1 MHFVLVHA
9 YWDLDPLLAFCIGAC
24 ILGFRSITCIVSL
37 DFIHSLCAVM
47 PPKLRKQGETRGE
60 ETVGEELESEYSAS
74 SPVSVAST
82 ASVAPG
88 MLMSAEQL
96 QLVLEANNRSMVAL
110 LGRLPPPVV
119 AEPSPSVVPP
129 KIVRI
134 DVPKWKDEDTPFDFF
149 SKFEKAQKHNGVS
162 RDQWGTLLEVYLSG
176 KAQAAYAQ
184 VDPEKLEDYEAVK
197 NTMLRS
203 LGDTPEQADR
213 NWWKLGRKAG
223 ETIGSF
229 YLRMRSTATRRFHGV
244 VTRDDMFE
252 KVLLSR
258 FMSLLS
264 ADCYNCISA
273 RYPKTGEE
281 AAEMVNDYENRG
293 DFSKRYLAGGNNG
306 GCHQQQSYYSKRE
319 GGSGSGSVHGSSN
332 STKGSAGNNSGSSG
346 NSSGSG
352 SSPSQAQG
360 TGNSQA
366 GGGKGGQQDKQRER
380 KPIIC
385 FGCGEAGHI
394 RPNCPNKVRRVKPE
408 KKGSVVKPEKKE
420 SVVKTVDGYLAGKE
434 VKGLRLDTGADRT
447 LVRRE
452 LIPGDAY
459 TGETVVLDTWRGQQP
474 STHKVARITIRVG
487 SVEVIGDVAVADTL
501 DYPALLGT
509 DLGEPIQIEIM
520 EMVVLKLKDSLA
532 QKVTEQ
538 SEKVEVIRITR
549 AQVTREQN
557 REEADELASALS
569 ESTPVPL
576 SDILVFPDAYFE
588 EDPVPTPVAE
598 LSTWPVEEVVD
609 FPIPKLVKD
618 DSDRGRLVAEQQSD
632 QSLVQ
637 VLNLAKKGE
646 KGYGFEEGVL
656 VHSTCDS
663 LGDSN
668 LRMVVPKGRRQQVLE
683 LAHSNLAAGHF
694 GIKKTFG
701 RISRHFL
708 WPRMWVEVKN
718 FVRTCAGCQRAA
730 RNDNSRA
737 PLQPLPCVS
746 EPFEKVAFDLVDPLP
761 KTSGGHRYLLT
772 MMCLYTKYPEAIP
785 LRRVDQETV
794 LEAMLEVFS
803 RHGLPKTI
811 LTDQGSVFMSKLT
824 TKLWETLGVHRVRTS
839 PYHPQS
845 DGALERWRMHA

>member
-1 MHFVLVHA
+1 M
-9 YWDLDPLLAFCIGAC
+9 
-24 ILGFRSITCIVSL
+24 
-37 DFIHSLCAVM
+37 
-47 PPKLRKQGETRGE
+47 
-60 ETVGEELESEYSAS
+60 
-74 SPVSVAST
+74 
-82 ASVAPG
+82 
-88 MLMSAEQL
+88 
-96 QLVLEANNRSMVAL
+96 
-110 LGRLPPPVV
+110 
-119 AEPSPSVVPP
+119 
-129 KIVRI
+129 
-134 DVPKWKDEDTPFDFF
+134 
-149 SKFEKAQKHNGVS
+149 
-162 RDQWGTLLEVYLSG
+162 
-176 KAQAAYAQ
+176 
-184 VDPEKLEDYEAVK
+184 
-197 NTMLRS
+197 
-203 LGDTPEQADR
+203 
-213 NWWKLGRKAG
+213 
-223 ETIGSF
+223 
-229 YLRMRSTATRRFHGV
+229 
-244 VTRDDMFE
+244 VTREEMFE

-306 GCHQQQSYYSKRE
+306 GRHQQHSYYSKRE
-319 GGSGSGSVHGSSN
+319 GGSGSGSFHGSSN
-332 STKGSAGNNSGSSG
+332 STKGSSGNYSGSSGNNSGSSGNYSGSSGNNSGSSGNNSGSG

-360 TGNSQA
+360 TSNSQA

-434 VKGLRLDTGADRT
+434 VSGLRLDTGADRT

-452 LIPGDAY
+452 LIPEEAY
-459 TGETVVLDTWRGQQP
+459 TGETVVLDTWRGQQL
-474 STHKVARITIRVG
+474 STHKVAKITIRVG

-501 DYPALLGT
+501 PLLGT

-520 EMVVLKLKDSLA
+520 EIKLKDSLA

-538 SEKVEVIRITR
+538 SEKVEVIRTTR
-549 AQVTREQN
+549 AQVTSEQN

-576 SDILVFPDAYFE
+576 SDILDFPDAYFE
-588 EDPVPTPVAE
+588 DDPVPIPVAE
-598 LSTWPVEEVVD
+598 LSTWPVEVVD

-656 VHSTCDS
+656 VHSTSDS
-663 LGDSN
+663 LGNSN

-694 GIKKTFG
+694 GIK
-701 RISRHFL
+701 
-708 WPRMWVEVKN
+708 
-718 FVRTCAGCQRAA
+718 
-730 RNDNSRA
+730 
-737 PLQPLPCVS
+737 
-746 EPFEKVAFDLVDPLP
+746 
-761 KTSGGHRYLLT
+761 
-772 MMCLYTKYPEAIP
+772 
-785 LRRVDQETV
+785 
-794 LEAMLEVFS
+794 
-803 RHGLPKTI
+803 
-811 LTDQGSVFMSKLT
+811 
-824 TKLWETLGVHRVRTS
+824 
-839 PYHPQS
+839 
-845 DGALERWRMHA
+845 